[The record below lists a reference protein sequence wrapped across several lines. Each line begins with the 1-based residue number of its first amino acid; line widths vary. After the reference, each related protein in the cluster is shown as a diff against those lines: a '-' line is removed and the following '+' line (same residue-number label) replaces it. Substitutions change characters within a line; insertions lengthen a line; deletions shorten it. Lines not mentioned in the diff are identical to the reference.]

1 MDPATVTSSNNV
13 AILPTSNY
21 NGTASPL
28 AIPGFEITSAP
39 VNS

>member
-28 AIPGFEITSAP
+28 AYPWIGNYLCTSE
-39 VNS
+39 